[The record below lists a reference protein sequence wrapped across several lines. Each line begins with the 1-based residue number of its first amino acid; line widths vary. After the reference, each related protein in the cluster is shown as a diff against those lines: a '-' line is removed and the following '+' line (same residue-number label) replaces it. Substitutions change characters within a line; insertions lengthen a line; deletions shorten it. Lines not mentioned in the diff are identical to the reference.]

1 MNFKRDGSN
10 WDSPDWIKNKKETI
24 NLLNEKGNE
33 WFQYTIKVT
42 LNHKDTEKQPKRIIT
57 INFL

>member
-1 MNFKRDGSN
+1 MNFKRDGSS

-33 WFQYTIKVT
+33 WFQYTIKVA